1 MARHLQ
7 IGSWLVRP
15 DLNEI
20 SRSDEVRRV
29 GPKVMGVLLVLAER
43 PGEVVGK
50 EQLIERVWDG
60 SFTSDE
66 ALSAVIYEL
75 RRALEDD
82 ARSPTYVETIRKGGY
97 RLLAPVAEAVSEAAP
112 AGAGVR
118 VGAEGERAPGRRLL
132 ARSSSRRAGLLLALA
147 AVLLLVLTGI
157 WVRRGLGPSEAVS
170 PGPEPIQSL
179 AVLPLFTFSGR
190 SEDLFA
196 EGLTEMLT
204 AEIAQLCPVEVA
216 PGIALRGYPGRWDLP
231 RAVAELGVDAV
242 VEGSVLRSGDR
253 LWVSVQFVETGSGRM
268 LWGASYERRV
278 EDEYATLRQLAL
290 EISRQVRASLASRP
304 RLPVP

>member
-1 MARHLQ
+1 M
-7 IGSWLVRP
+7 
-15 DLNEI
+15 
-20 SRSDEVRRV
+20 
-29 GPKVMGVLLVLAER
+29 GPKVMGVLLTLAER

-50 EQLIERVWDG
+50 EALIERVWDG

-75 RRALEDD
+75 RRALADD
-82 ARSPTYVETIRKGGY
+82 ARNPAYVETIRKGGY
-97 RLLAPVAEAVSEAAP
+97 RLLAPVSEAAP
-112 AGAGVR
+112 AG
-118 VGAEGERAPGRRLL
+118 VGAAPEGEGAPERRIA
-132 ARSSSRRAGLLLALA
+132 ARSWSRRPAATLALA
-147 AVLLLVLTGI
+147 AAVLLVLAGV
-157 WVRRGLGPSEAVS
+157 WVRRGLAPSEVVS

-179 AVLPLFTFSGR
+179 AVLPLFTFGGR

-216 PGIALRGYPGRWDLP
+216 PGIALRAYPGRWDLP

-253 LWVSVQFVETGSGRM
+253 LWVSVQLVETDSGRM
-268 LWGASYERRV
+268 LWGASYERQV

-290 EISRQVRASLASRP
+290 EISRQVRASLATRP
-304 RLPVP
+304 RLPASTPCSRSGGPPPGGGGRRS